1 MVIALESTLAL
12 LRSYSC
18 LAPKPVSP
26 AEKVPLQKAIAA
38 VLERSEGLNFGICA
52 DTVDQALQALCRY
65 LRGLGYDVD
74 LAEIPEH
81 SIAGAAYL
89 KYSLQRQAFYFDDYV
104 GEYRGVLIS
113 CQGDDEIAGTYGHF
127 PLDLFD

>member
-52 DTVDQALQALCRY
+52 DTVDQALQALCSY
-65 LRGLGYDVD
+65 LQGLGYDVD